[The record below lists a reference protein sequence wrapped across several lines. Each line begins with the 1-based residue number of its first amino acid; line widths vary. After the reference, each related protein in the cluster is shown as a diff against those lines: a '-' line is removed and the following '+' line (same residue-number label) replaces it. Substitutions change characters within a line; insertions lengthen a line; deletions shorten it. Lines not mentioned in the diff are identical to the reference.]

1 MYLLFDLKYLRHL
14 KCVNYLYQYEYDL
27 PIQFQTYKNYL
38 QAITTG
44 RSSRH
49 EILFDYSEVI
59 NDAIKNNE
67 RPAIIV
73 RKLTDLGLRYIS
85 FEHPNVVQYDCFEL
99 TTELAQE
106 IINAN
111 IAAIS
116 NLNQY
121 FIDYVLISQINAT
134 V

>member
-1 MYLLFDLKYLRHL
+1 MFDLKYLHHL

-27 PIQFQTYKNYL
+27 PIQFQTYKNHL
-38 QAITTG
+38 QAITASI
-44 RSSRH
+44 SSNH

-73 RKLTDLGLRYIS
+73 RKLTELGYRYIS
-85 FEHPNVVQYDCFEL
+85 FSKPNIIQYDCREI
-99 TTELAQE
+99 TTEQAQE

-121 FIDYVLISQINAT
+121 FIDYILISQINAT